1 MSRRAPVVAGTT
13 VVAMIGLLSF
23 HTHST
28 SGILA
33 PAGQRGSTRPTT
45 STPATKKSPSSPSAT
60 SPAATGSS
68 GGSTSSGSSGG
79 STSSGSSG
87 GSTSS
92 GSSGGSTSSGSSA
105 PATPTTT
112 TVTGTIVQ
120 YGYGEL
126 AVSVTLSGSSIT
138 GVAVPT
144 LQTAEPYSQQLAT
157 QVIPMLRQEVLQ
169 AQSAN
174 INGISGA
181 TYTSEAFTQSLQS
194 ALHKA
199 PKK

>member
-60 SPAATGSS
+60 SPAAT
-68 GGSTSSGSSGG
+68 
-79 STSSGSSG
+79 GSSG